1 MMLCSG
7 PKNCVASI
15 ARIAKSSGGNK
26 TRFCKGNPPYMSL
39 HLSSPPP
46 TFYSL
51 HTPTLH
57 RAPRFHQQ
65 TSPLP
70 SGTHPDLRTWFP
82 RLRYGSPWFPRL
94 PHVPPFR
101 FNSFLLVGTRNG
113 FRNSSLPSGTRLYL
127 QNSSLPSGMH
137 PTFRNCRNP
146 SQLRLRSRIPPK
158 MSTYVCFPYSFF
170 YLFHSIPCRSMSFCV
185 ILLGSHIYILD
196 FT

>member
-1 MMLCSG
+1 MHLL
-7 PKNCVASI
+7 P
-15 ARIAKSSGGNK
+15 SSQI
-26 TRFCKGNPPYMSL
+26 CKGNPPYMSL

-46 TFYSL
+46 SFYSL

-70 SGTHPDLRTWFP
+70 PGTHPDLRTWFPRLRYGSPWFPRLRYGSPWFP

-127 QNSSLPSGMH
+127 QNSSLPSRMH
-137 PTFRNCRNP
+137 PTFRNHQNP
-146 SQLRLRSRIPPK
+146 SQLQLR
-158 MSTYVCFPYSFF
+158 F
-170 YLFHSIPCRSMSFCV
+170 
-185 ILLGSHIYILD
+185 
-196 FT
+196 